1 MKIVPTICII
11 RSIWRDFVKGI
22 DTIIRKIFIPKDIRD
37 EFEEEG
43 Y

>member
-1 MKIVPTICII
+1 MFTGIGLV
-11 RSIWRDFVKGI
+11 RRDFVKGI

-43 Y
+43 D